1 MRKIS
6 AKNIKYELEIW
17 CTKGP
22 STIRVDLFVAAA
34 EYDGLIYSVGR
45 TEKGISSSSS
55 LWIIIISLWD
65 QKGLLLLQRR
75 GRHASYWCAYCA
87 VEIISWFEILTSS
100 SGNQMRCQYMCN
112 YESICI
118 FTRELLQTVYSIDAY
133 RRVYP
138 VHLGFFNRGSGF
150 HIYLHWQLLKK
161 IKM

>member
-6 AKNIKYELEIW
+6 AKNMKYEPEIW

-22 STIRVDLFVAAA
+22 SIRVDLFVAAA
-34 EYDGLIYSVGR
+34 EYDALIYSVGR

-112 YESICI
+112 YEYICI
-118 FTRELLQTVYSIDAY
+118 FTRELLQTVYSIDACTQFTS
-133 RRVYP
+133 VSLIAE
-138 VHLGFFNRGSGF
+138 VVFIF
-150 HIYLHWQLLKK
+150 IY
-161 IKM
+161 IDNY